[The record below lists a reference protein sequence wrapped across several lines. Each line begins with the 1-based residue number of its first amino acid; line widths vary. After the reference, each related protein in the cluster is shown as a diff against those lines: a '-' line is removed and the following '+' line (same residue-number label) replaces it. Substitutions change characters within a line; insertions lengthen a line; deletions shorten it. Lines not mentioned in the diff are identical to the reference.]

1 MKSIGRWLAKS
12 LGTALSIV
20 LVFVTLPYAS
30 QLAAHLMP
38 DLSGAALTE
47 SATLAREMRASARLE
62 TSRVEE
68 SGVLTSTTSAF
79 LLGVVQSVAIPY
91 RYEASIGIDLNQVQ
105 LEVQGN
111 EIIFR
116 LPAPQVLHDSL
127 TPDFTQAVIQDTWYA
142 LTDVRRQEL
151 LEKEQQ
157 ERRAAALA
165 DAGSA
170 DMAWAHAAA
179 VFESYIAQWISAGN
193 SRLTYRCEP
202 LPVPEA

>member
-1 MKSIGRWLAKS
+1 MKSIGRWFAKS

-30 QLAAHLMP
+30 QLAARLMP

-62 TSRVEE
+62 TSRVQE

-91 RYEASIGIDLNQVQ
+91 QYEASIGIDLSQVQ

-111 EIIFR
+111 EIVFH
-116 LPAPQVLHDSL
+116 LPPPQVLSDSL

-157 ERRAAALA
+157 SRRAAALA

-170 DMAWAHAAA
+170 DMAWAHTAA
-179 VFESYIAQWISAGN
+179 VFESYIAQWISLGN

-202 LPVPEA
+202 LPVSGA